1 MSITTIKNVRFSHFM
16 GVRSLT
22 VIILLPLCRER
33 LLAEYTARYEPAP
46 GESHV
51 QIDGTSNLHD
61 WSIKGTVIDGYVD
74 VNETCRF
81 NLAMEKLP
89 DLGKV
94 RVSLKTHVEIPV
106 KSLKSGHSGMDDNTY
121 KALKSPLY
129 PKIIYDMEKVSVKT
143 LPKMSNL
150 TAEFDT
156 VGRLSIAGV
165 TRTLKMPVTV
175 KALEDQQFEISGST
189 KIKMTDFGVTPP
201 TAIFGLLRT
210 GDQIT
215 MRFIWT
221 LDRKTPLPHLPQYS
235 APLDYRQAITGM
247 VIYYLQAQ
255 DALAG
260 SQISK
265 AKEALTGVEKATE
278 KLAHIQ
284 VEKPGAEEKKVW
296 QEDIGR
302 LRTAAQDAVKAE
314 NLDSVRLAFRKLS
327 QCTITLVSDFGYSPL
342 ESDRP
347 LFSYR
352 CSRNDEQA
360 KEKVWLENTA
370 TADSPYEPTVR
381 GHLSCG
387 SQTAIYCPQRYSSE
401 GTQDKS
407 KDKALN
413 SASLLKPGERE
424 IYVQN

>member
-1 MSITTIKNVRFSHFM
+1 MSNRTSKNVGFSQFPW
-16 GVRSLT
+16 GRGLT
-22 VIILLPLCRER
+22 AVILLFVCQVQLF
-33 LLAEYTARYEPAP
+33 AEYTARYEPAP

-61 WSIKGTVIDGYVD
+61 WSIKGTVIDGYID

-94 RVSLKTHVEIPV
+94 KVSLKTHVEIPV

-121 KALKSPLY
+121 KALKSRQY

-143 LPKMSNL
+143 MPKPPNL
-150 TAEFDT
+150 IAEFDT

-165 TRTLKMPVTV
+165 TRTLNMPVTV
-175 KALEDQQFEISGST
+175 KALEDQQFEISGT
-189 KIKMTDFGVTPP
+189 TTIKMTDFGVTPP

-215 MRFIWT
+215 IHFIWT

-235 APLDYRQAITGM
+235 APLDYRQAVAGM
-247 VIYYLQAQ
+247 LLAYLQAE
-255 DALAG
+255 DALA
-260 SQISK
+260 SNQLSK
-265 AKEALTGVEKATE
+265 AKEALAGVEKATQ
-278 KLAHIQ
+278 KLSQI
-284 VEKPGAEEKKVW
+284 
-296 QEDIGR
+296 
-302 LRTAAQDAVKAE
+302 QDAKLPEDGKKAWQKDVERLSDSARDAAKAE
-314 NLDSVRLAFRKLS
+314 TLDSVRLAFRKLS
-327 QCTITLVSDFGYSPL
+327 QDAIALVSDFGYVPL
-342 ESDRP
+342 GTDKP

-360 KEKVWLENTA
+360 KEKVWLQNTA
-370 TADSPYEPTVR
+370 AADSPYEPTVR

-401 GTQDKS
+401 SSENKS
-407 KDKALN
+407 EEKTPN
-413 SASLLKPGERE
+413 SASPLKPSDSGS
-424 IYVQN
+424 

>member
-1 MSITTIKNVRFSHFM
+1 M

-22 VIILLPLCRER
+22 VIILLFFCRER
-33 LLAEYTARYEPAP
+33 LFAEYTARYEPAP

-61 WSIKGTVIDGYVD
+61 WSIKGTVIQGYID

-81 NLAMEKLP
+81 NLTMEKLP
-89 DLGKV
+89 DLEKV
-94 RVSLKTHVEIPV
+94 KVSLKTHVEIPI
-106 KSLKSGHSGMDDNTY
+106 KSLKSGHSGMDKNTY
-121 KALKSPLY
+121 KALRSRQY

-143 LPKMSNL
+143 MPKPPNL
-150 TAEFDT
+150 IAEFDT

-215 MRFIWT
+215 IHFIWT

-235 APLDYRQAITGM
+235 APPDYSQAITGM
-247 VIYYLQAQ
+247 VIYYLHAQ
-255 DALAG
+255 DALAS

-265 AKEALTGVEKATE
+265 AKEALTGLEKATE
-278 KLAHIQ
+278 KLSHIQ
-284 VEKPGAEEKKVW
+284 AEKLTDDEKKVW
-296 QEDIGR
+296 QEDIER
-302 LRTAAQDAVKAE
+302 LSTAAQEAVKAE
-314 NLDSVRLAFRKLS
+314 SLESVRLAFRKLS
-327 QCTITLVSDFGYSPL
+327 KCTITLVSDFGYMPL
-342 ESDRP
+342 DSDKP
-347 LFSYR
+347 LFAYR

-360 KEKVWLENTA
+360 KEKVWLQNTA

-387 SQTAIYCPQRYSSE
+387 SQTAIYCPQRYPDE
-401 GTQDKS
+401 GLEG
-407 KDKALN
+407 KDK
-413 SASLLKPGERE
+413 
-424 IYVQN
+424 

>member
-1 MSITTIKNVRFSHFM
+1 M

-22 VIILLPLCRER
+22 VIILLLLCRER
-33 LLAEYTARYEPAP
+33 LFAEYTARYEPAP

-51 QIDGTSNLHD
+51 EIDGTSNLHD
-61 WSIKGTVIDGYVD
+61 WSIKGTLIEGYID

-81 NLAMEKLP
+81 NIAIEMEKL
-89 DLGKV
+89 LALEKV
-94 RVSLKTHVEIPV
+94 KVSLKTHVEIPV

-121 KALKSPLY
+121 KALRSRQY
-129 PKIIYDMEKVSVKT
+129 PKIIYNMEKVSVKT
-143 LPKMSNL
+143 LPKPPDL

-189 KIKMTDFGVTPP
+189 KIRMTDFGVTPP

-215 MRFIWT
+215 IHFIWT

-247 VIYYLQAQ
+247 VTYYLQAQ
-255 DALAG
+255 DALVG

-265 AKEALTGVEKATE
+265 AKEALTGLEKATE

-284 VEKPGAEEKKVW
+284 AEKLSEDENKAW
-296 QEDIGR
+296 QKDILH
-302 LRTAAQDAVKAE
+302 LRTAAQDIVKAE
-314 NLDSVRLAFRKLS
+314 SLDSVRLAFRKLS
-327 QCTITLVSDFGYSPL
+327 QNTITLVSDFGYAPL
-342 ESDRP
+342 DSGKP
-347 LFSYR
+347 LFAYR
-352 CSRNDEQA
+352 CSRDDEQA
-360 KEKVWLENTA
+360 KEKVWLQNTA

-387 SQTAIYCPQRYSSE
+387 SQTAIYCPQRYSNE
-401 GTQDKS
+401 DPQDKGEE
-407 KDKALN
+407 KAFN
-413 SASLLKPGERE
+413 SASH
-424 IYVQN
+424 